1 MKFVP
6 FVAQVEHWKRAFSPE
21 GSRANGRWLVGQKGE
36 GTNSPPIKLVTPTQ
50 QAVERAKSEIK
61 RMRMDNG
68 GESDVKKKKKKTKTA
83 PKKMQ
88 SQLKRFK
95 RK

>member
-1 MKFVP
+1 MV
-6 FVAQVEHWKRAFSPE
+6 S
-21 GSRANGRWLVGQKGE
+21 GSERRRNV
-36 GTNSPPIKLVTPTQ
+36 SPPIKLVTPTQ

-68 GESDVKKKKKKTKTA
+68 EESDVKKKKKKTKTA

-95 RK
+95 KM